1 MSTVKR
7 FEDLDVWKLS
17 RQMVNEVY
25 SLTNKGGFSKDYG
38 LKDQIRRSGVSVMN
52 NISEGFESR
61 TVNGFINYL
70 GLAKGSCGETRS
82 MLYVALDQKYINKD
96 EFKSLYE
103 LCSNIS
109 SKLYRFMKY
118 LESYDSNDRV
128 KEVRIDYK
136 A

>member
-1 MSTVKR
+1 MATVER

-61 TVNGFINYL
+61 TVNMFIEYL
-70 GLAKGSCGETRS
+70 GRAKGSCGETRS
-82 MLYVALDQKYINKD
+82 MLYVALDQKYISKD
-96 EFKSLYE
+96 EFKSFYE

-118 LESYDSNDRV
+118 LESYDSNERV
-128 KEVRIDYK
+128 KEIGIEYDV
-136 A
+136 